1 VRHDLARPR
10 PCCRTVALMH
20 TLLHTLRVLA
30 TATLALSLLA
40 GCKSAPQS
48 RADTENRRFT
58 AWAASQNLPESQPSL
73 SGRTAR
79 MIVRPTLDGTAVRI
93 RLENTVATTPV
104 EFSAVYIGV
113 QDQGARILNDTN
125 RPLTFDG
132 RPSVAL
138 AAGASTYSDVIPF
151 PVRAFQ
157 PLVVSLAVTRADEI
171 ATHSLG
177 LTTNYHARGARA
189 HDTSAEGFEPVPSQA
204 RGSESYPFYW
214 ITAVDV
220 ASDSAAGAIVA
231 LGDSITDGR
240 CSTTTPDKTVVP
252 DLHQRWTD
260 VLAARLASARPDRA
274 RAIVNAGVAGNRIL
288 ERSHSGPSA
297 LERLDRDVLSLSGVT
312 HVILFDGS
320 NDIHRGA
327 TADQLID
334 GARKIVE
341 RIRARNIKI
350 IGATTV
356 PRGRPDA
363 GEGAGFSSI
372 QEQYRHKY
380 NAWIREPG
388 HFDAVIDFDAVMS
401 GGGASPT
408 GAAIMPTEYSCDFT
422 HPNARGHR
430 AMGEAID
437 LRVFD

>member
-1 VRHDLARPR
+1 
-10 PCCRTVALMH
+10 M
-20 TLLHTLRVLA
+20 
-30 TATLALSLLA
+30 
-40 GCKSAPQS
+40 
-48 RADTENRRFT
+48 FT

-73 SGRTAR
+73 NGRTVR
-79 MIVRPTLDGTAVRI
+79 MIVRPTIDGTALRV

-104 EFSAVYIGV
+104 EFSSVYVGV
-113 QDQGARILNDTN
+113 QDQGARILNETN

-132 RPSVAL
+132 KPGVAL
-138 AAGASTYSDVIPF
+138 AAGARTYSDVIAF

-157 PLVVSLAVTRADEI
+157 PLVVSLAVTHSGEI

-177 LTTNYHARGARA
+177 LTTNYHAQGARA

-204 RGSESYPFYW
+204 GGSESFPFYW

-220 ASDSAAGAIVA
+220 ASNSAAGTIVA

-240 CSTTTPDKTVVP
+240 CSTTMADKTVVP
-252 DLHQRWTD
+252 DLYQRWTD

-274 RAIVNAGVAGNRIL
+274 RAVVNAGVAGNRIL

-312 HVILFDGS
+312 HVIVFDGS

-327 TADQLID
+327 TAEELID
-334 GARKIVE
+334 GARKLVE
-341 RIRARNIKI
+341 RVRARNIKV
-350 IGATTV
+350 IGATAV

-363 GEGAGFSSI
+363 GDDAGFSLAK
-372 QEQYRHKY
+372 EQYRQKY
-380 NAWIREPG
+380 NAWIRGPG
-388 HFDAVIDFDAVMS
+388 NFDAVLDFDAAMS
-401 GGGASPT
+401 GGGVSPT
-408 GAAIMPTEYSCDFT
+408 GAAVMRTEYSCDFT
-422 HPNARGHR
+422 HPNARGYR